1 MTRKIM
7 RSLACLCL
15 LFLASPG
22 FGICSATENQQ
33 EAAVSM
39 SSADL
44 MRLKENNAM
53 QEQALS
59 ESARD
64 LEKARV
70 VLTESNKALS
80 EARQEL
86 TASEERVRMLQE
98 QSATLKEQL
107 RASQE
112 ALTISQSEAA
122 QLSSELTEQ
131 RREIAQLRARLT
143 GLGNESENAASALQR
158 ANESLQST
166 RLEFQKNEQEHAR
179 REKRLNNKIT
189 VWQIIAVILGGVALS
204 K

>member
-7 RSLACLCL
+7 CSLVLLCS
-15 LFLASPG
+15 LFSASPG
-22 FGICSATENQQ
+22 FGICSATEHPQ
-33 EAAVSM
+33 ETDVSM

-44 MRLKENNAM
+44 MRLKENNVM

-59 ESARD
+59 ASAQA
-64 LEKARV
+64 LEKAREA
-70 VLTESNKALS
+70 LTESNRALS
-80 EARQEL
+80 EVRQEL
-86 TASEERVRMLQE
+86 TASEEQVRALQE

-112 ALTISQSEAA
+112 ALTISQNEAV
-122 QLSSELTEQ
+122 QLSSALTAQ
-131 RREIAQLRARLT
+131 RSEIAQLKERLT
-143 GLGNESENAASALQR
+143 GLGSESENAESASQR
-158 ANESLQST
+158 ANESLQNT

-189 VWQIIAVILGGVALS
+189 AWQIIAVILGSVALS

>member
-1 MTRKIM
+1 MTRKTIC
-7 RSLACLCL
+7 SLACLCS

-22 FGICSATENQQ
+22 YGICSATENPQ

-64 LEKARV
+64 LEKARAA
-70 VLTESNKALS
+70 LTESNKALS
-80 EARQEL
+80 EARREL
-86 TASEERVRMLQE
+86 TASEEQVRALRT
-98 QSATLKEQL
+98 QSEKLKEQL

-112 ALTISQSEAA
+112 ALTISQNEAA
-122 QLSSELTEQ
+122 QLSSALTAQ
-131 RREIAQLRARLT
+131 RSEIAQLKERLT
-143 GLGNESENAASALQR
+143 GLGSESENAASALQR

-189 VWQIIAVILGGVALS
+189 VWQIIAVILGGVALG

>member
-15 LFLASPG
+15 LFLASSG

>member
-1 MTRKIM
+1 MTRKTIC
-7 RSLACLCL
+7 SLACLCS

-22 FGICSATENQQ
+22 YGICSATEDPQ

-59 ESARD
+59 ESAQA
-64 LEKARV
+64 LEKARAA
-70 VLTESNKALS
+70 LTESNKALS

-86 TASEERVRMLQE
+86 TASEEQVRALRE

-112 ALTISQSEAA
+112 ALTISQNEAV
-122 QLSSELTEQ
+122 QLSSALTAQ
-131 RREIAQLRARLT
+131 RSEIAQLKERLT
-143 GLGNESENAASALQR
+143 GLGSESENAASVLQR
-158 ANESLQST
+158 ANESLQNT

>member
-1 MTRKIM
+1 MTRKVM
-7 RSLACLCL
+7 CSLVLLCL

-22 FGICSATENQQ
+22 CGICSATENQQ
-33 EAAVSM
+33 EAAASM

-59 ESARD
+59 ESARG
-64 LEKARV
+64 LKKACAA
-70 VLTESNKALS
+70 LTESNKALS
-80 EARQEL
+80 EARREL
-86 TASEERVRMLQE
+86 TASEEQVRALQE

-112 ALTISQSEAA
+112 ALTISQNEAV
-122 QLSSELTEQ
+122 QLSSALTAQ
-131 RREIAQLRARLT
+131 RSEIAQLKERLT
-143 GLGNESENAASALQR
+143 GLGSESENAASALQR
-158 ANESLQST
+158 ANESLQNT